1 MQPTPRHY
9 VPSFITCADV
19 TELGGSPRFVLC
31 NEATGQYFRVNQV
44 TVNLIELVNRT
55 GSLIDAMRRLNVP
68 QEVGETLAQAM
79 ERSGILVRRGATA
92 EAERAAQPLEGPLI
106 SLRQDLFDAGP
117 LTQRLGWFGRVL
129 YGRVGLVIWGCMILF
144 ALVALLD
151 NLDKARLMLG
161 APGAFDA
168 QSSLMFLFVFLGMKA
183 AHEIGHA
190 LAYKTFCD
198 RAGLAPGPIRMG
210 LAVFALTPFPFTDV
224 TGAWRLRRRVERAI
238 IGAGGLYVEGFAIA
252 LLTLF
257 WAVSAPSALSLA
269 VLQAAILSG
278 GLALAF
284 NLNPAVKLDGY
295 YILTDLTGRANLAGR
310 GSQAARTW
318 LARVLGAEMA
328 APDRLDLLYWV
339 GSYTYRVVL
348 FAGIF
353 WLAYRFDPGL
363 AVPVALVTVMLLI
376 VRPILASWS
385 FLKRHTLRPGRVLA
399 AGAAL
404 IGLGALCF
412 VPLPD
417 WHRMEGRL
425 ERFETRLIYAPEPAR
440 LSLQEAAPGAAIFD
454 NPRLTQDATEAELR
468 LASLTPAARRLVVS
482 GAELAAVENDLARAQ
497 AFAARIQARQ
507 ADMVIPFAADAVWTP
522 LAARDYEGSWV
533 MPDAALALGA
543 VSQPAE
549 PHLILWLPQAR
560 LRADTPVLE
569 GDRLRVRLS
578 HAPRCRFEAETA
590 RVAENAVDGAF
601 RITAEIAPG
610 QAACL
615 ADMPTGTAVAAA
627 LPLPPASLVERGWLA
642 LGRLLQDRLPVANL
656 AQ

>member
-144 ALVALLD
+144 ALVALLE

-318 LARVLGAEMA
+318 LARVLGADMA
-328 APDRLDLLYWV
+328 PPDRLDLLYWV

-348 FAGIF
+348 FAG
-353 WLAYRFDPGL
+353 
-363 AVPVALVTVMLLI
+363 
-376 VRPILASWS
+376 
-385 FLKRHTLRPGRVLA
+385 
-399 AGAAL
+399 
-404 IGLGALCF
+404 
-412 VPLPD
+412 
-417 WHRMEGRL
+417 
-425 ERFETRLIYAPEPAR
+425 
-440 LSLQEAAPGAAIFD
+440 
-454 NPRLTQDATEAELR
+454 
-468 LASLTPAARRLVVS
+468 
-482 GAELAAVENDLARAQ
+482 
-497 AFAARIQARQ
+497 
-507 ADMVIPFAADAVWTP
+507 
-522 LAARDYEGSWV
+522 
-533 MPDAALALGA
+533 
-543 VSQPAE
+543 
-549 PHLILWLPQAR
+549 
-560 LRADTPVLE
+560 
-569 GDRLRVRLS
+569 
-578 HAPRCRFEAETA
+578 
-590 RVAENAVDGAF
+590 
-601 RITAEIAPG
+601 
-610 QAACL
+610 
-615 ADMPTGTAVAAA
+615 
-627 LPLPPASLVERGWLA
+627 
-642 LGRLLQDRLPVANL
+642 
-656 AQ
+656 